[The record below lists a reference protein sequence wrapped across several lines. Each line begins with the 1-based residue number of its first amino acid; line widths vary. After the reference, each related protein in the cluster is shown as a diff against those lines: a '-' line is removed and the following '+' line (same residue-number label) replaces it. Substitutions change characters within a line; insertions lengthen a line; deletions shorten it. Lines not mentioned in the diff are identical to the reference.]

1 MAALADF
8 EISRISPDQ
17 VRTAEDAGKLVDVFH
32 AATKDDIYQ
41 RFRSHLAACFKD
53 IVDLN
58 SGVFQVAR
66 LKNDLGDQILGVA
79 LVKLRFG
86 GSRDPKWKFV
96 ATARQT
102 ALYSDIFATGL
113 EETRPIR
120 REFTGDPVLTRFTEC
135 LEAEGQT
142 LAEIDEDI
150 LIIEPVY
157 ILPQYQHIEGLAR
170 ALLAPVL
177 ERAIAKNLK
186 VIAYNH
192 RYRHDYSHPTVL
204 SADFRLLY
212 PETRVVVHVDTR
224 ETPQWTG
231 VEVIWDYEFQW
242 FTLERRPTVKDHV
255 LVRMKRLLVRG
266 P

>member
-1 MAALADF
+1 MSPADLHSYSIRLF
-8 EISRISPDQ
+8 S
-17 VRTAEDAGKLVDVFH
+17 LV
-32 AATKDDIYQ
+32 
-41 RFRSHLAACFKD
+41 
-53 IVDLN
+53 
-58 SGVFQVAR
+58 
-66 LKNDLGDQILGVA
+66 
-79 LVKLRFG
+79 
-86 GSRDPKWKFV
+86 
-96 ATARQT
+96 
-102 ALYSDIFATGL
+102 
-113 EETRPIR
+113 
-120 REFTGDPVLTRFTEC
+120 
-135 LEAEGQT
+135 
-142 LAEIDEDI
+142 
-150 LIIEPVY
+150 IEPVY